1 MATHLPL
8 QRASASV
15 SEFFGASDMQRTSHI
30 LGGLVLVLAM
40 APWGFAQNG
49 AAQPCPEVGPDA
61 LGCQL
66 VAWSHLQEPVPLP
79 EPESKP
85 AVPPDQQAGQ
95 STNSQAQPQASRQK
109 ITGIIVRE
117 GEKYVL
123 KAGDNTTYQLD
134 DQERA
139 RRYQDKR
146 VSVIGSL
153 DAGSNTFRIQSIE
166 LVS

>member
-1 MATHLPL
+1 MKPQAHTLL
-8 QRASASV
+8 ASAL
-15 SEFFGASDMQRTSHI
+15 FLAITPWAFTQDGTS
-30 LGGLVLVLAM
+30 
-40 APWGFAQNG
+40 
-49 AAQPCPEVGPDA
+49 QPCPEVMPGS
-61 LGCQL
+61 LGCAL

-85 AVPPDQQAGQ
+85 VPPPDQQTGE
-95 STNSQAQPQASRQK
+95 SQTRPQASRQS
-109 ITGIIVRE
+109 ITGVIVRE

-146 VSVIGSL
+146 VTVIGSL
-153 DAGSNTFRIQSIE
+153 DANSTIFHIESID